1 MENAIVKLR
10 RSRAKQL
17 WLPMFEDLIK
27 VYRRRIRLVDGKWKR
42 GAERPGVHGVAGRG
56 MRGRGPGPARV
67 PVPGIPEK
75 PARPA
80 SARPEGA

>member
-27 VYRRRIRLVDGKWKR
+27 VYRRRIRLADGKWKR
-42 GAERPGVHGVAGRG
+42 GAERPRVHGQAGRG
-56 MRGRGPGPARV
+56 MRGQGPVPARG
-67 PVPGIPEK
+67 PVPGSPEK
-75 PARPA
+75 PVHPA
-80 SARPEGA
+80 AERPEGS